1 MQISTGQQLR
11 YSNHDPLPIEDVADS
26 LLAMKAL
33 IEAAP
38 EVFIGLF
45 PTVSIQG
52 LSIYVNEIKSGSL
65 LEDLAV
71 RFVWGNQS
79 KLESD
84 IDSARSQ
91 LNVEGLLQN
100 KPLLSCIILAL
111 ILGGGKYLLEK
122 QNASESQKA
131 ILQGNQ
137 NNVVIIGS
145 KLTEGD
151 PRILQGII
159 DSVISKNPSLAK
171 HAVKAVRPAKRE
183 DGASIVMEGN
193 PDISISSAAVK
204 AMPSLAPDEE
214 PLEFVED
221 FKNLEVQIRAW
232 DMDNTKRGWAVIIP
246 SLSEKRSRLHLDP
259 GVKPTDLQG
268 KTKIFA
274 DITVVFKLDEKGVLY
289 PGLVLL
295 RRISK

>member
-84 IDSARSQ
+84 IDSARS
-91 LNVEGLLQN
+91 
-100 KPLLSCIILAL
+100 
-111 ILGGGKYLLEK
+111 
-122 QNASESQKA
+122 
-131 ILQGNQ
+131 
-137 NNVVIIGS
+137 
-145 KLTEGD
+145 
-151 PRILQGII
+151 
-159 DSVISKNPSLAK
+159 
-171 HAVKAVRPAKRE
+171 
-183 DGASIVMEGN
+183 
-193 PDISISSAAVK
+193 
-204 AMPSLAPDEE
+204 
-214 PLEFVED
+214 
-221 FKNLEVQIRAW
+221 
-232 DMDNTKRGWAVIIP
+232 
-246 SLSEKRSRLHLDP
+246 
-259 GVKPTDLQG
+259 
-268 KTKIFA
+268 
-274 DITVVFKLDEKGVLY
+274 
-289 PGLVLL
+289 
-295 RRISK
+295 